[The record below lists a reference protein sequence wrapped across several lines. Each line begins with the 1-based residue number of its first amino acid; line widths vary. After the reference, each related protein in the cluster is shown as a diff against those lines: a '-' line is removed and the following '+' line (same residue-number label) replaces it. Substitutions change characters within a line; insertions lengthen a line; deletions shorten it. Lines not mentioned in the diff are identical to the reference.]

1 MSHAPAAHDHSR
13 TTVHPRLKDLVTFFP
28 NWGGGDP
35 YVGDLARELREDGWR
50 TAIVGRK
57 GLFFALLAAIGGTG
71 TVHVQWF
78 EAFTPRGR
86 WIDGVVAWLYLPLL
100 WLAGRRG
107 RLIWTVHN
115 IVPHEGYAPLAGPRF
130 LTLLARSCSRIL
142 VHFDETRERVEKEFS
157 CAGKVSVI
165 HAATFGH
172 AHGPPVDR
180 SQARAGISDE
190 LTDDRRLFVQVGSL
204 RRYKQP
210 VTTVL
215 AFRDA
220 APPSAML
227 LVSGLCVD
235 ESLKAEVQE
244 AAADD
249 PRIILRFD
257 RLPNESLVAALCA
270 ADWSICPYLRIDNPG
285 AVNLSVAYDCPVI
298 APALGPVREMTNGH
312 PTILYP
318 TDGPARQKL
327 AEAIAAAAASPALR
341 GDGRGGL
348 RVSRREQARQTSE
361 VYLAARSRAEN
372 R

>member
-1 MSHAPAAHDHSR
+1 M
-13 TTVHPRLKDLVTFFP
+13 KDLVTFFP
-28 NWGGGDP
+28 DWRGGDP
-35 YVGDLARELREDGWR
+35 YIGDLARELSADGWR
-50 TAIVGRK
+50 TAIVGRR
-57 GLFFALLAAIGGTG
+57 GLLVALLRAIGGTG
-71 TVHVQWF
+71 TVHVHWF
-78 EAFTPRGR
+78 EAFTPRRR
-86 WIDGVVAWLYLPLL
+86 WVEGLLAWLYLPVL
-100 WLAGRRG
+100 WLAGHQG

-115 IVPHEGYAPLAGPRF
+115 VVPHEGYAPLVGTRF

-142 VHFDETRERVEKEFS
+142 VHFGETRERVEREFS

-180 SQARAGISDE
+180 CAARASVSDR
-190 LTDDRRLFVQVGSL
+190 LADDDVLFVQVGSL
-204 RRYKQP
+204 RPYKQP

-235 ESLKAEVQE
+235 ESLEAEVSR

-257 RLPNESLVAALCA
+257 RLSNDDLVAALCA
-270 ADWSICPYLRIDNPG
+270 GDWSICPYLTIDNPG

-298 APALGPVREMTNGH
+298 APALGPVREMTSGH
-312 PTILYP
+312 PSVLYSTI
-318 TDGPARQKL
+318 GPARQRL
-327 AEAIAAAAASPALR
+327 AEAIAAAASSPAVR

-348 RVSRREQARQTSE
+348 RVSRREQARQTSD
-361 VYLAARSRAEN
+361 VYLAARSRADHSP
-372 R
+372 RRVV

>member
-1 MSHAPAAHDHSR
+1 M
-13 TTVHPRLKDLVTFFP
+13 KDLVTFFP
-28 NWGGGDP
+28 NWRGDP
-35 YVGDLARELREDGWR
+35 YLDELAGALSDEGWR
-50 TAIVGRK
+50 CEFVRRRGLMSALIAAVGGR
-57 GLFFALLAAIGGTG
+57 G
-71 TVHVQWF
+71 TVHVHWF
-78 EAFTPRGR
+78 EALTPRR
-86 WIDGVVAWLYLPLL
+86 NWFDGLVAWLYLPAL
-100 WLAGRRG
+100 WLAGSRG

-115 IVPHEGYAPLAGPRF
+115 VVPHEGYAPLAGPRF

-172 AHGPPVDR
+172 AHGPPVNRCD
-180 SQARAGISDE
+180 ARGSVSDK
-190 LTDDRRLFVQVGSL
+190 LTNDRRLFVQVGSL
-204 RRYKQP
+204 RHYKQP

-235 ESLKAEVQE
+235 ESLKAQVQQ

-249 PRIILRFD
+249 PRIILHFD
-257 RLPNESLVAALCA
+257 RLSNENLVAALCA

-312 PTILYP
+312 PSILYP
-318 TDGPARQKL
+318 TNDSARQRL

-361 VYLAARSRAEN
+361 EYLAARSRAEHSQP
-372 R
+372 RSA